1 MRNIVVIVAGL
12 LMLLASLAH
21 GLLGWPAVRAE
32 LVHEHANPDLI
43 SGLAAG
49 WLWGSACMLTSGAIV
64 TISGIQMRRGNNSG
78 ALAVRAI
85 AVCFLA
91 FGLLA
96 FVLEGF
102 DPHFL
107 IFVVLGLLAAASFF
121 GPIRATANSGRH

>member
-1 MRNIVVIVAGL
+1 MRNIVVIVAGI
-12 LMLLASLAH
+12 LMLLASLAY
-21 GLLGWPAVRAE
+21 GLLGWSAVRSE

-64 TISGIQMRRGNNSG
+64 TISGIQMRRGNNAG
-78 ALAVRAI
+78 AFAARAI

-107 IFVVLGLLAAASFF
+107 IFVVLGLLASASFLY
-121 GPIRATANSGRH
+121 PKQAVARSRQT

>member
-1 MRNIVVIVAGL
+1 VVIVAGI
-12 LMLLASLAH
+12 LMVLASLAH

-32 LVHEHANPDLI
+32 LVNEHANPDLI

-49 WLWGSACMLTSGAIV
+49 WLWGSFCMLTFGAIV
-64 TISGIQMRRGNNSG
+64 TISGVQMRRGNNSG

-85 AVCFLA
+85 SACFLA

-107 IFVVLGLLAAASFF
+107 IFVVLGLLAAASFLD
-121 GPIRATANSGRH
+121 GRPANATQ